1 MKPELNYKH
10 LRYFWAVAREGS
22 VTRAAERLGMSVQTV
37 SGQISRLEQTF
48 GQALFSQQGR
58 SLVLT
63 EAGRAALSYAE
74 RIFLLGEELAD
85 TLRDDAL
92 DKTLRLT
99 AGISDVV
106 PKTVSYHLLE
116 PALQMESK
124 VRLVCREAGFDEL
137 LNELT
142 LHRLDVVL
150 ADRPATST
158 QSQFESH
165 LLSRC
170 PVNIYGTPA
179 LSARYQ
185 SGFPH
190 SLAGAPMLLPTRDNI
205 LRGQVENWL
214 ETLNI
219 RVRVVGEFE
228 DGALL
233 KTFGGEGF
241 GLFPAPSF
249 ASADI
254 TGHFAVATLGVVEGV
269 FEHYWAIANRKK
281 LQHRAVE
288 AICAARH
295 HAD

>member
-1 MKPELNYKH
+1 MRAELNYKH

-37 SGQISRLEQTF
+37 SGQISRLEQAF
-48 GQALFSQQGR
+48 GQALFNQQGR
-58 SLVLT
+58 NLVLT

-74 RIFLLGEELAD
+74 RIFLLGEELSD
-85 TLRDDAL
+85 ILRDDAL
-92 DKTLRLT
+92 DKTIRLT

-116 PALQMESK
+116 PALHMEER

-137 LNELT
+137 LTELT

-150 ADRPATST
+150 ADRPAMST

-170 PVNIYGTPA
+170 PVNIYGTYD
-179 LSARYQ
+179 LCRQYRD
-185 SGFPH
+185 GFPH
-190 SLAGAPMLLPTRDNI
+190 SLAGAPLLLPTRDNI

-233 KTFGGEGF
+233 KTFGGQGF

-254 TGHFAVATLGVVEGV
+254 TGHFAVDIVGAIDGV

-288 AICAARH
+288 AICSAARH
-295 HAD
+295 AS

>member
-1 MKPELNYKH
+1 MRTELNYKH

-37 SGQISRLEQTF
+37 SGQISRLEQAF
-48 GQALFSQQGR
+48 GQALFNQQGR
-58 SLVLT
+58 NLVLT

-74 RIFLLGEELAD
+74 RIFLLGEELSD
-85 TLRDDAL
+85 ILRDDAL
-92 DKTLRLT
+92 DKTIRLT

-116 PALQMESK
+116 PALQMEER

-137 LNELT
+137 LTELT

-150 ADRPATST
+150 ADRPALST

-170 PVNIYGTPA
+170 PVNIYGTKD
-179 LSARYQ
+179 LCRQYRD
-185 SGFPH
+185 GFPH
-190 SLAGAPMLLPTRDNI
+190 SLAGAPLLLPTRDNI

-214 ETLNI
+214 ETLNL
-219 RVRVVGEFE
+219 RVQVVGEFE

-233 KTFGGEGF
+233 KTFGGQGF

-254 TGHFAVATLGVVEGV
+254 TGHFAVDIVGPVDGV

-288 AICAARH
+288 AICNTALYAS
-295 HAD
+295 